1 VIGGGDNAFDVSRML
16 AERGARVTL
25 VMRSRSPTA
34 QPLLVERLRPHQ
46 DSGMVEVMAGRTVA
60 ALEQAGTRIRLRPDD
75 GKEITVDHVAL
86 LFGYRPNTSEPWLA
100 ELALDKDT
108 RGYLV
113 VDGNMETSRRG
124 VFAVG
129 DVANPV
135 HPCIATAIG
144 SGTMAARRIQKLL
157 AREDA
162 SPPGR

>member
-1 VIGGGDNAFDVSRML
+1 
-16 AERGARVTL
+16 
-25 VMRSRSPTA
+25 
-34 QPLLVERLRPHQ
+34 
-46 DSGMVEVMAGRTVA
+46 MVEVMAGRTVA
-60 ALEQAGTRIRLRPDD
+60 ALEPAGTRIRVQADD

-100 ELALDKDT
+100 EFALDKDP

-113 VDGNMETSRRG
+113 VDGNMETSCRG

-129 DVANPV
+129 DVANPA
-135 HPCIATAIG
+135 HPCMATAIG

-157 AREDA
+157 AREAA